1 MSHNQG
7 LTDEDSR
14 DFQLLNDSDDSNY
27 VTQTEARPHHLVT
40 LSCASPGPANSCFSD
55 ASPQSQP
62 VNSNKPTLHG
72 IRTSGDTIRR
82 ALLRSSRGRRDVK
95 VDEMFALHKTPGEMK
110 RDDESSDST
119 SNTDTVENNGADLL
133 GYDAQWCWV
142 ESQDDVTFL

>member
-14 DFQLLNDSDDSNY
+14 DLQLLNNSDDSNF

-40 LSCASPGPANSCFSD
+40 FSCASSGPANSSFSD

-62 VNSNKPTLHG
+62 VNSNETAFHG
-72 IRTSGDTIRR
+72 ISSSGDSIRR
-82 ALLRSSRGRRDVK
+82 ALLRSNRGRRDVK
-95 VDEMFALHKTPGEMK
+95 VDMFPLHETPGEMK
-110 RDDESSDST
+110 RDDESQDST
-119 SNTDTVENNGADLL
+119 RNTDTVEDNGAVLL

>member
-14 DFQLLNDSDDSNY
+14 DFQLLNNSDDSNF

-40 LSCASPGPANSCFSD
+40 FSCASSGPANSSFSD

-62 VNSNKPTLHG
+62 VNSNETAFHG
-72 IRTSGDTIRR
+72 ISSGGDTIRR

-95 VDEMFALHKTPGEMK
+95 VDDMFPLHKTP
-110 RDDESSDST
+110 DESQDST
-119 SNTDTVENNGADLL
+119 RNTDTVEDNGAVLL

>member
-7 LTDEDSR
+7 WSDEDSR
-14 DFQLLNDSDDSNY
+14 DFQLLNDSDDSNF

-40 LSCASPGPANSCFSD
+40 FSCASSGPANSSFND

-62 VNSNKPTLHG
+62 ANSNETTLHG
-72 IRTSGDTIRR
+72 ISSGGDTITR

-95 VDEMFALHKTPGEMK
+95 VDDTFPLHKTSGEMK
-110 RDDESSDST
+110 RNGESQDST
-119 SNTDTVENNGADLL
+119 RNTDTVENNGAVLL